1 MSAPEPQDDVQEF
14 AALLRRLK
22 ERTDRSYGSLARRL
36 NMNTS
41 TLHRYCAGD
50 AVPVDFAPA
59 ERFAALCG
67 ASAEERMDLH
77 RLWLSAV
84 AARQRPRAGEAAGAP
99 GQDEAEAASASADAA
114 AGTVGATATEAEV
127 GDESGA
133 GATDGATATADR
145 APAADGGTSATA
157 DEVNAATATASGGA
171 AAGSAVVGSAA
182 SGGGVQSSAV
192 ADSATSG
199 SAASGSVVG
208 ASAGGGAADQVSA
221 VGGAGGEVSAA
232 GGAGGEVSAA
242 GGAGG
247 EVSAATDSHA
257 ADVDAAGETANVGA
271 GGEVGASV
279 EGEGDALLSG
289 RGAPATRPWYR
300 RRRVAMAAAA
310 AVALLAT
317 LGSLSALPS
326 GRSAS
331 DEVAQTPDPS
341 SPTTT
346 TASGSPGHSPSKS
359 PSPSAASGSPSPKGT
374 RNSPSVSA
382 TDGGA
387 ATKGTGKSG
396 QQGTATGTPLT
407 WTVNSHVWNAGCGH
421 DYVIDKPPAQVPPPP
436 TAQDAANWAGTLGA
450 IHGRQT
456 MVQISVQ
463 GRNSTA
469 VVLEDLRVRVV
480 SRGTP
485 AKGNSYAMDQGCG
498 GALTPRYFSV
508 DLDKDRPIA
517 HSQSGNDGENVIPA
531 VRMPYRV
538 SSEDPEVL
546 LVTAETEGCD
556 CSWYLELDWSSQGR
570 TGTARIDDEGR
581 PFRTS
586 AIKGLPRYWYG
597 TNTAGERAWVD
608 YDG

>member
-1 MSAPEPQDDVQEF
+1 MSARELQDDVEEF

-67 ASAEERMDLH
+67 ASAEERLDLH

-84 AARQRPRAGEAAGAP
+84 AARQRPRAGEAA
-99 GQDEAEAASASADAA
+99 DAA
-114 AGTVGATATEAEV
+114 AGTAAATATEAAV
-127 GDESGA
+127 GGGSGA
-133 GATDGATATADR
+133 GATDDATATADP
-145 APAADGGTSATA
+145 APAADGGTSAIA
-157 DEVNAATATASGGA
+157 DEVNAATP
-171 AAGSAVVGSAA
+171 AAGSSTPG
-182 SGGGVQSSAV
+182 
-192 ADSATSG
+192 D
-199 SAASGSVVG
+199 
-208 ASAGGGAADQVSA
+208 D
-221 VGGAGGEVSAA
+221 AA
-232 GGAGGEVSAA
+232 GEL
-242 GGAGG
+242 
-247 EVSAATDSHA
+247 SAATDSHA
-257 ADVDAAGETANVGA
+257 MADSAANSSMAGAAAGDDAAGELSTATDSHAVGGGAA
-271 GGEVGASV
+271 GDVSAARGVGVGGDVSASA
-279 EGEGDALLSG
+279 EGEGDALLAG
-289 RGAPATRPWYR
+289 RGAAPPRPWYR
-300 RRRVAMAAAA
+300 RRRVVMTAAA

-331 DEVAQTPDPS
+331 DEVAQAPDPS
-341 SPTTT
+341 SRTTT
-346 TASGSPGHSPSKS
+346 TASGSPRHSPSKS
-359 PSPSAASGSPSPKGT
+359 PSPSATSGSPSPKGT
-374 RNSPSVSA
+374 RNSPSASA

-387 ATKGTGKSG
+387 ATKGTGKPG

-480 SRGTP
+480 SRRTP

-570 TGTARIDDEGR
+570 TGTARVDDDGR

-608 YDG
+608 YDS

>member
-50 AVPVDFAPA
+50 AVPVDFAPV

-99 GQDEAEAASASADAA
+99 GAPGQEDAAPAGASADAA
-114 AGTVGATATEAEV
+114 AGTVAATATEAAV
-127 GDESGA
+127 GGGSGP
-133 GATDGATATADR
+133 GTTDGTTATAAA
-145 APAADGGTSATA
+145 APAADGGASATA
-157 DEVNAATATASGGA
+157 GEVNPATAAAGGGA
-171 AAGSAVVGSAA
+171 AAGSAA
-182 SGGGVQSSAV
+182 GGGA
-192 ADSATSG
+192 
-199 SAASGSVVG
+199 
-208 ASAGGGAADQVSA
+208 AGGGAADEGNAATVSDA
-221 VGGAGGEVSAA
+221 ASGGVGGDVGGDVSTAAGSAPSVHAADEGNAATASDAA
-232 GGAGGEVSAA
+232 GG
-242 GGAGG
+242 
-247 EVSAATDSHA
+247 D
-257 ADVDAAGETANVGA
+257 
-271 GGEVGASV
+271 VGASD
-279 EGEGDALLSG
+279 EGEGDALIAG
-289 RGAPATRPWYR
+289 RGAAPPRPWYR
-300 RRRVAMAAAA
+300 RRRVVMTAAA

-331 DEVAQTPDPS
+331 DEVAQSPDPS
-341 SPTTT
+341 SPTTA

-359 PSPSAASGSPSPKGT
+359 PSPSATSGSPSSRGT
-374 RNSPSVSA
+374 RNSPSASA

-387 ATKGTGKSG
+387 ATKGTGKAG

-407 WTVNSHVWNAGCGH
+407 WTVNSHIWNAGCGH

-531 VRMPYRV
+531 VSMPYRV

-556 CSWYLELDWSSQGR
+556 CGWYLELDWSSQGR
-570 TGTARIDDEGR
+570 TGTARIDDNGR
-581 PFRTS
+581 PFRTT

-608 YDG
+608 YDS

>member
-50 AVPVDFAPA
+50 AVPVDFAPV

-84 AARQRPRAGEAAGAP
+84 AARQRPRAGEAA
-99 GQDEAEAASASADAA
+99 EAARPPADAA
-114 AGTVGATATEAEV
+114 AGTVGATATEAAV
-127 GDESGA
+127 GEGSGA
-133 GATDGATATADR
+133 GATDHATAAADR

-157 DEVNAATATASGGA
+157 DGVTAAAGTAVVGGAVSGGAVGEMGAATDSRAASGGA
-171 AAGSAVVGSAA
+171 V
-182 SGGGVQSSAV
+182 
-192 ADSATSG
+192 D
-199 SAASGSVVG
+199 
-208 ASAGGGAADQVSA
+208 
-221 VGGAGGEVSAA
+221 EL
-232 GGAGGEVSAA
+232 
-242 GGAGG
+242 
-247 EVSAATDSHA
+247 SAATDSGAVGDSVPSLGAVGEMGA
-257 ADVDAAGETANVGA
+257 ATDSRAVAVGA
-271 GGEVGASV
+271 VSGEVGASS
-279 EGEGDALLSG
+279 EGEGGALIAG
-289 RGAPATRPWYR
+289 RGAPPRPWYR

-331 DEVAQTPDPS
+331 DEVAQAPDPS
-341 SPTTT
+341 SSTTT
-346 TASGSPGHSPSKS
+346 TVSGSPRHSPSKS
-359 PSPSAASGSPSPKGT
+359 PSASATSGSPSPKGT
-374 RNSPSVSA
+374 RNSPSASA
-382 TDGGA
+382 TGGGA

-396 QQGTATGTPLT
+396 QQGAATGTPLT
-407 WTVNSHVWNAGCGH
+407 WTVNSHVWDAGCGH

-485 AKGNSYAMDQGCG
+485 AKGNAYAMDQGCG

-556 CSWYLELDWSSQGR
+556 CNWYLELDWSSQGR
-570 TGTARIDDEGR
+570 TGTARVDDNGR
-581 PFRTS
+581 PFRTT

-608 YDG
+608 YDS

>member
-1 MSAPEPQDDVQEF
+1 LSAPEPQDDVQEF

-84 AARQRPRAGEAAGAP
+84 AARQRPRTGEAAGSP
-99 GQDEAEAASASADAA
+99 GQDEAGAASASADGA
-114 AGTVGATATEAEV
+114 AGTVATTATEAVV
-127 GDESGA
+127 GEGSGV
-133 GATDGATATADR
+133 GAPDGATATADR

-157 DEVNAATATASGGA
+157 DGVNAATA
-171 AAGSAVVGSAA
+171 AVVGSAA
-182 SGGGVQSSAV
+182 GE
-192 ADSATSG
+192 
-199 SAASGSVVG
+199 AAVVG
-208 ASAGGGAADQVSA
+208 
-221 VGGAGGEVSAA
+221 SAA
-232 GGAGGEVSAA
+232 GGSTVS
-242 GGAGG
+242 GGAAG

-257 ADVDAAGETANVGA
+257 VADGAASGSVAGAPAGGGAAREVGANVGA
-271 GGEVGASV
+271 AGEVNAATDSHTVAGAAGEVGANI
-279 EGEGDALLSG
+279 EGEGDALLAG
-289 RGAPATRPWYR
+289 RGAPASRPWYR

-317 LGSLSALPS
+317 LGTLSALPS
-326 GRSAS
+326 GRPAS
-331 DEVAQTPDPS
+331 DEVAQAPDPS
-341 SPTTT
+341 SPTTR

-359 PSPSAASGSPSPKGT
+359 PSPSATSGSPSPKGT
-374 RNSPSVSA
+374 RNSPSASA

-485 AKGNSYAMDQGCG
+485 AKGNAYAMDQGCG

-556 CSWYLELDWSSQGR
+556 CGWYLELDWSSQGR
-570 TGTARIDDEGR
+570 TGTVRVDDSGR
-581 PFRTS
+581 PFRTT

-597 TNTAGERAWVD
+597 TNTAGGRAWVD
-608 YDG
+608 YDS

>member
-99 GQDEAEAASASADAA
+99 GQDEAATASASADAA
-114 AGTVGATATEAEV
+114 AGTVATTATEAVV
-127 GDESGA
+127 GEGSGA
-133 GATDGATATADR
+133 GAPDGATATADR

-157 DEVNAATATASGGA
+157 DGVNAATAAVGGGAARDAAGASSAVIGSAVSGGAAVGGAAGEVNAATDSHP
-171 AAGSAVVGSAA
+171 VGD
-182 SGGGVQSSAV
+182 G
-192 ADSATSG
+192 
-199 SAASGSVVG
+199 AASGSVAG
-208 ASAGGGAADQVSA
+208 AAAGGGAA
-221 VGGAGGEVSAA
+221 
-232 GGAGGEVSAA
+232 
-242 GGAGG
+242 
-247 EVSAATDSHA
+247 
-257 ADVDAAGETANVGA
+257 
-271 GGEVGASV
+271 GEVGANIA
-279 EGEGDALLSG
+279 GEGDALLAG
-289 RGAPATRPWYR
+289 RGAPASRPWYR
-300 RRRVAMAAAA
+300 RRRVAVAAAA

-326 GRSAS
+326 GRPAS
-331 DEVAQTPDPS
+331 DEVAQAPDPS
-341 SPTTT
+341 SPTTR
-346 TASGSPGHSPSKS
+346 TAPGSAGHSPSKS
-359 PSPSAASGSPSPKGT
+359 PSPSATSGSPSPKGT
-374 RNSPSVSA
+374 RNNPSASA

-485 AKGNSYAMDQGCG
+485 AKGNAYAMDQGCG

-556 CSWYLELDWSSQGR
+556 CGWYLELDWSSQGR
-570 TGTARIDDEGR
+570 TGTVRVDDSGR
-581 PFRTS
+581 PFHTT

-608 YDG
+608 YDS

>member
-50 AVPVDFAPA
+50 AVPVDFAPV

-84 AARQRPRAGEAAGAP
+84 AARQRPRAGEAA
-99 GQDEAEAASASADAA
+99 EAARPPADAA
-114 AGTVGATATEAEV
+114 AGTVGATATEAAV
-127 GDESGA
+127 GEGSGA
-133 GATDGATATADR
+133 GATDHATAAADR

-157 DEVNAATATASGGA
+157 DGVTAAAGTAVVGGAVSGGAVSGGAVGEMGAATDSRAASGGA
-171 AAGSAVVGSAA
+171 VDELSAATDSGAVGDSVPSLGAVGEMGAATDSRAA
-182 SGGGVQSSAV
+182 SGGAV
-192 ADSATSG
+192 DEL
-199 SAASGSVVG
+199 SAATDSC
-208 ASAGGGAADQVSA
+208 A
-221 VGGAGGEVSAA
+221 VGDSVPSLGAVGEM
-232 GGAGGEVSAA
+232 G
-242 GGAGG
+242 
-247 EVSAATDSHA
+247 AATDSHA
-257 ADVDAAGETANVGA
+257 VAVGA
-271 GGEVGASV
+271 VSGEVGASS
-279 EGEGDALLSG
+279 EGEGGALIAG
-289 RGAPATRPWYR
+289 RGAPPRPWYR

-331 DEVAQTPDPS
+331 DEVAQAPDPS
-341 SPTTT
+341 SSTTT
-346 TASGSPGHSPSKS
+346 TASGSPRHSPSKS
-359 PSPSAASGSPSPKGT
+359 PSASATSGSPSPKGT
-374 RNSPSVSA
+374 RNSPSASA
-382 TDGGA
+382 TGGGA

-396 QQGTATGTPLT
+396 QQGAATGTPLT

-480 SRGTP
+480 SRETP
-485 AKGNSYAMDQGCG
+485 AKGNAYAMDQGCG

-556 CSWYLELDWSSQGR
+556 CNWYLELDWSSQGR
-570 TGTARIDDEGR
+570 TGTARVDDNGR
-581 PFRTS
+581 PFRTT

-608 YDG
+608 YDS

>member
-84 AARQRPRAGEAAGAP
+84 AARQRPRAGEAA
-99 GQDEAEAASASADAA
+99 EAASASADAA
-114 AGTVGATATEAEV
+114 AGTVAVTATEAAV
-127 GDESGA
+127 GEGSGA
-133 GATDGATATADR
+133 GTTDGATAAADR
-145 APAADGGTSATA
+145 APADDGGASATVGEA
-157 DEVNAATATASGGA
+157 KAATTAADSH
-171 AAGSAVVGSAA
+171 
-182 SGGGVQSSAV
+182 AV
-192 ADSATSG
+192 AD
-199 SAASGSVVG
+199 G
-208 ASAGGGAADQVSA
+208 AP
-221 VGGAGGEVSAA
+221 GGEVA
-232 GGAGGEVSAA
+232 
-242 GGAGG
+242 G

-257 ADVDAAGETANVGA
+257 VVGSAAIGDADSNAVADGAPGREVSAATDSDAVG
-271 GGEVGASV
+271 GGAARVAVGGGVSASAK
-279 EGEGDALLSG
+279 GEGDALVAG
-289 RGAPATRPWYR
+289 RGAAPPRPWYH
-300 RRRVAMAAAA
+300 RRRVVMTAAA

-331 DEVAQTPDPS
+331 GEVAQAPDPS
-341 SPTTT
+341 SATTA

-359 PSPSAASGSPSPKGT
+359 PSPSATSGSPSPKGT
-374 RNSPSVSA
+374 RNNPSASA

-436 TAQDAANWAGTLGA
+436 TAQDAANWASTLGA

-498 GALTPRYFSV
+498 GALTPRHFSV

-517 HSQSGNDGENVIPA
+517 HSQAGNDGENVIPA

-556 CSWYLELDWSSQGR
+556 CSWNLELDWSSQGR
-570 TGTARIDDEGR
+570 TGTARVDDNGR

-608 YDG
+608 YDS

>member
-99 GQDEAEAASASADAA
+99 GQDEAATASASADAA
-114 AGTVGATATEAEV
+114 AGTVATTATEAVV
-127 GDESGA
+127 GEGSGA
-133 GATDGATATADR
+133 GAPDGATATADR

-157 DEVNAATATASGGA
+157 DGVNAATAAVGGGAARDAAGASSAVIGSAVSGGAAVGGAAGEVNAATNSHPVGDGA
-171 AAGSAVVGSAA
+171 A
-182 SGGGVQSSAV
+182 
-192 ADSATSG
+192 SG
-199 SAASGSVVG
+199 SAAG
-208 ASAGGGAADQVSA
+208 AAAGGGAA
-221 VGGAGGEVSAA
+221 
-232 GGAGGEVSAA
+232 
-242 GGAGG
+242 
-247 EVSAATDSHA
+247 
-257 ADVDAAGETANVGA
+257 
-271 GGEVGASV
+271 GEVGANIA
-279 EGEGDALLSG
+279 GEGDALLAG
-289 RGAPATRPWYR
+289 RGAPARRPWYR
-300 RRRVAMAAAA
+300 RRRVAVAAAA

-326 GRSAS
+326 GRPAS
-331 DEVAQTPDPS
+331 DEVAQAPDPS
-341 SPTTT
+341 SPTTR
-346 TASGSPGHSPSKS
+346 TAPGSPGHSPSKS
-359 PSPSAASGSPSPKGT
+359 PSPSATSGSPAPKGS
-374 RNSPSVSA
+374 RNSPSASA

-485 AKGNSYAMDQGCG
+485 AKGNAYAMDQGCG

-556 CSWYLELDWSSQGR
+556 CGWYLELDWSSQGR
-570 TGTARIDDEGR
+570 TGTVRVDDSGR
-581 PFRTS
+581 PFRTT

-608 YDG
+608 YDS

>member
-84 AARQRPRAGEAAGAP
+84 AARQRPRAGEAAGTP

-114 AGTVGATATEAEV
+114 AGAFAVTATEAAV
-127 GDESGA
+127 GEGSGA
-133 GATDGATATADR
+133 GATDDATAAADR
-145 APAADGGTSATA
+145 APADDGGASATVG
-157 DEVNAATATASGGA
+157 EVKAATAAADSHAVAGGA
-171 AAGSAVVGSAA
+171 PVGQ
-182 SGGGVQSSAV
+182 VNAV
-192 ADSATSG
+192 AD
-199 SAASGSVVG
+199 
-208 ASAGGGAADQVSA
+208 GAAVAGS
-221 VGGAGGEVSAA
+221 GAIGDAA
-232 GGAGGEVSAA
+232 
-242 GGAGG
+242 G
-247 EVSAATDSHA
+247 EVSAATDSDA
-257 ADVDAAGETANVGA
+257 VGGDAPVGGVVGEGGAAAGSTASGDSA
-271 GGEVGASV
+271 GEVSATTDSRAMGGGVSASAK
-279 EGEGDALLSG
+279 GEGDALVAG
-289 RGAPATRPWYR
+289 RGAAPPRPWYR
-300 RRRVAMAAAA
+300 RRRVVMTAAA

-331 DEVAQTPDPS
+331 GEVAQAPDPS
-341 SPTTT
+341 SATTT
-346 TASGSPGHSPSKS
+346 TASGSPDHSASKS
-359 PSPSAASGSPSPKGT
+359 LSPSATSGSPSPKGT
-374 RNSPSVSA
+374 RNSPSASA
-382 TDGGA
+382 TEGGA

-436 TAQDAANWAGTLGA
+436 TAQDAANWASTLGA

-517 HSQSGNDGENVIPA
+517 HSQAGNDGENVIPA

-570 TGTARIDDEGR
+570 TGTARIDDNGR

-597 TNTAGERAWVD
+597 TNTAGARAWVD
-608 YDG
+608 YDS

>member
-1 MSAPEPQDDVQEF
+1 MSAPELQDDVQEF

-67 ASAEERMDLH
+67 ASAEERMELH

-84 AARQRPRAGEAAGAP
+84 AARQRPRTGEAAGP
-99 GQDEAEAASASADAA
+99 AA
-114 AGTVGATATEAEV
+114 ATATEAAV
-127 GDESGA
+127 GGGSGA
-133 GATDGATATADR
+133 GATDDL
-145 APAADGGTSATA
+145 APAADDGTSATA
-157 DEVNAATATASGGA
+157 AEANATTGDDP
-171 AAGSAVVGSAA
+171 AGV
-182 SGGGVQSSAV
+182 
-192 ADSATSG
+192 
-199 SAASGSVVG
+199 
-208 ASAGGGAADQVSA
+208 
-221 VGGAGGEVSAA
+221 GAGGE
-232 GGAGGEVSAA
+232 G
-242 GGAGG
+242 
-247 EVSAATDSHA
+247 SAATDSHA
-257 ADVDAAGETANVGA
+257 MAGNAANNNAPDAAADDDAAGELTTVRDSDA
-271 GGEVGASV
+271 ASV
-279 EGEGDALLSG
+279 GVGGDVSASAQLEGDALLAG
-289 RGAPATRPWYR
+289 RGAAPPRPWYR

-331 DEVAQTPDPS
+331 DEVAQAPDPS
-341 SPTTT
+341 SRTTT
-346 TASGSPGHSPSKS
+346 AASGSPRHSPSKS
-359 PSPSAASGSPSPKGT
+359 PSPSATSGSPSPKGT
-374 RNSPSVSA
+374 RNSPSASV

-387 ATKGTGKSG
+387 TTKGTGKSG
-396 QQGTATGTPLT
+396 QQGAATGTPLT

-480 SRGTP
+480 SRGAP

-570 TGTARIDDEGR
+570 TGTARVDDNGR

-586 AIKGLPRYWYG
+586 AITGLPRYWYG

-608 YDG
+608 YDS

>member
-1 MSAPEPQDDVQEF
+1 LSAPEPQDDVQEF

-50 AVPVDFAPA
+50 AVPVDFAPV

-67 ASAEERMDLH
+67 ASPEERMDLH

-84 AARQRPRAGEAAGAP
+84 AARQRPRAGETAEAP
-99 GQDEAEAASASADAA
+99 GTVDETGEAGEAGEATAAA
-114 AGTVGATATEAEV
+114 AGDGEAVADDAAGVSAADEGAA
-127 GDESGA
+127 GMGA
-133 GATDGATATADR
+133 PDHNAAGVSAPDDSAAGMGAPDHNAAGVSAPDHSAAGMGAPDHNAAGVSAPDDNAAGVSAPDDSAAGVSAADDGAA
-145 APAADGGTSATA
+145 GMSAVG
-157 DEVNAATATASGGA
+157 EENAAAEGSPTAEGVPSAEDQADALVAGRGA
-171 AAGSAVVGSAA
+171 AAPG
-182 SGGGVQSSAV
+182 
-192 ADSATSG
+192 
-199 SAASGSVVG
+199 
-208 ASAGGGAADQVSA
+208 
-221 VGGAGGEVSAA
+221 
-232 GGAGGEVSAA
+232 
-242 GGAGG
+242 
-247 EVSAATDSHA
+247 
-257 ADVDAAGETANVGA
+257 
-271 GGEVGASV
+271 
-279 EGEGDALLSG
+279 
-289 RGAPATRPWYR
+289 RPWYR
-300 RRRVAMAAAA
+300 RRRVAVTAAA

-331 DEVAQTPDPS
+331 DEVAQAPDPS
-341 SPTTT
+341 SPTT
-346 TASGSPGHSPSKS
+346 ASGTPGRSPSKS
-359 PSPSAASGSPSPKGT
+359 PSPSTTSGSPSPRGP
-374 RNSPSVSA
+374 RNSPSPSA
-382 TDGGA
+382 TGGGGA
-387 ATKGTGKSG
+387 PSKGTGGSG

-407 WTVNSHVWNAGCGH
+407 WTVNSHIWNAGCGH

-436 TAQDAANWAGTLGA
+436 TSQDAANWAGTLGA
-450 IHGRQT
+450 IHGKQT

-485 AKGNSYAMDQGCG
+485 ATGNSYAMEQGCG

-508 DLDKDRPIA
+508 NLDKDRPIA

-538 SSEDPEVL
+538 SAEDPEIL
-546 LVTAETEGCD
+546 LVTAETENCD

-570 TGTARIDDEGR
+570 TGTARVDDHGR
-581 PFRTS
+581 PFRTTG
-586 AIKGLPRYWYG
+586 IKGLPRYWYG

>member
-1 MSAPEPQDDVQEF
+1 
-14 AALLRRLK
+14 
-22 ERTDRSYGSLARRL
+22 
-36 NMNTS
+36 
-41 TLHRYCAGD
+41 
-50 AVPVDFAPA
+50 
-59 ERFAALCG
+59 
-67 ASAEERMDLH
+67 
-77 RLWLSAV
+77 
-84 AARQRPRAGEAAGAP
+84 
-99 GQDEAEAASASADAA
+99 SASA
-114 AGTVGATATEAEV
+114 
-127 GDESGA
+127 
-133 GATDGATATADR
+133 
-145 APAADGGTSATA
+145 
-157 DEVNAATATASGGA
+157 
-171 AAGSAVVGSAA
+171 
-182 SGGGVQSSAV
+182 
-192 ADSATSG
+192 
-199 SAASGSVVG
+199 
-208 ASAGGGAADQVSA
+208 
-221 VGGAGGEVSAA
+221 
-232 GGAGGEVSAA
+232 
-242 GGAGG
+242 
-247 EVSAATDSHA
+247 
-257 ADVDAAGETANVGA
+257 
-271 GGEVGASV
+271 
-279 EGEGDALLSG
+279 EGEGDALLAG
-289 RGAPATRPWYR
+289 RGAAPPRPWYR
-300 RRRVAMAAAA
+300 RRRVVMTAAA

-331 DEVAQTPDPS
+331 DEVAQAPDQS
-341 SPTTT
+341 SRTTT
-346 TASGSPGHSPSKS
+346 TASGSPRHSPSKS
-359 PSPSAASGSPSPKGT
+359 PSPSATSGSPSPKGT
-374 RNSPSVSA
+374 RNSPSASA

-387 ATKGTGKSG
+387 ATKGTGRSG
-396 QQGTATGTPLT
+396 QQGAATGTPLT

-570 TGTARIDDEGR
+570 TGTARVDDDGR

-608 YDG
+608 YDS

>member
-59 ERFAALCG
+59 ERLAALCG

-84 AARQRPRAGEAAGAP
+84 AARQRPRAGEAAGTA
-99 GQDEAEAASASADAA
+99 
-114 AGTVGATATEAEV
+114 GATATEAAV
-127 GDESGA
+127 GEECGA
-133 GATDGATATADR
+133 AATDGATATADR

-157 DEVNAATATASGGA
+157 DEVDAAGGGAANVGTAGEVNAATDSHAVAGGA
-171 AAGSAVVGSAA
+171 ASRSVAGAA
-182 SGGGVQSSAV
+182 
-192 ADSATSG
+192 
-199 SAASGSVVG
+199 
-208 ASAGGGAADQVSA
+208 AGGGAADQVSA
-221 VGGAGGEVSAA
+221 ANVGTAGEVSAA
-232 GGAGGEVSAA
+232 NGGAA
-242 GGAGG
+242 
-247 EVSAATDSHA
+247 
-257 ADVDAAGETANVGA
+257 
-271 GGEVGASV
+271 GEVGASV
-279 EGEGDALLSG
+279 EGEGDALLAG
-289 RGAPATRPWYR
+289 RGAAARRPWYR
-300 RRRVAMAAAA
+300 RRRVAMTVAA

-331 DEVAQTPDPS
+331 GEVAQAPDPS

-359 PSPSAASGSPSPKGT
+359 PSPSATSGSPSPKGT
-374 RNSPSVSA
+374 RNNPSASA

-480 SRGTP
+480 SRTTP

-556 CSWYLELDWSSQGR
+556 CGWYLELDWSSQGR
-570 TGTARIDDEGR
+570 TGTVRVDDDGR
-581 PFRTS
+581 PFRTT

-608 YDG
+608 YDS